1 VAILFLIGRLLLPVL
16 EDEVSVKGI
25 ASTDDVLHRSVEG
38 AVVNA
43 LAVAGVEFVLELL
56 HLLVLRE
63 AKVGRTFLE
72 TSQEILEG
80 FVKFLDKVLKFRVRA
95 GLAMTITILVVKLVE
110 ALLGRSEA

>member
-43 LAVAGVEFVLELL
+43 LAVAGVEFVL
-56 HLLVLRE
+56 
-63 AKVGRTFLE
+63 LE

>member
-25 ASTDDVLHRSVEG
+25 ASTDDVLYGSVEG

-43 LAVAGVEFVLELL
+43 LAVAGVKFVLELL

-72 TSQEILEG
+72 TS
-80 FVKFLDKVLKFRVRA
+80 
-95 GLAMTITILVVKLVE
+95 
-110 ALLGRSEA
+110 